1 MIKIS
6 KQNKRDYYDVLGV
19 NRNASQ
25 DEIKSAFR
33 KLAFKYHPDRNKEP
47 GAEEKFKEL
56 QEAYSVLSDPDKR
69 AKYDQFGFDGPSF
82 SDFGFGGDG
91 FSGFGD
97 IFDMFFGGFGGGRR
111 SGSSG
116 SRKRTIRGED
126 IELRINLDLK
136 QVVVETKREI
146 TYTRATPCPT
156 CDGSGAASPND
167 ITTCDKCGGA
177 GQVQQR
183 TSAGSL
189 FGAVFSITTCPK
201 CHGEGKMVKKTCP
214 TCRGK
219 RSIEEE
225 KKLTIKVPPG
235 VETGNYKE
243 IPGMGDIP
251 TKDAIPGN
259 LILVFIVKEHP
270 EFKRQGNNLYSEA
283 TISLIQA
290 IKGDTVTV
298 KTIDGVDKLVV
309 PPGTQSGT
317 VLRLKERGV
326 PDVNSGRRGD
336 QFITIKVDIPKYPK
350 LPKNAQTVV
359 DELEKFIKP
368 LNADTQSS
376 E

>member
-1 MIKIS
+1 
-6 KQNKRDYYDVLGV
+6 
-19 NRNASQ
+19 
-25 DEIKSAFR
+25 
-33 KLAFKYHPDRNKEP
+33 
-47 GAEEKFKEL
+47 
-56 QEAYSVLSDPDKR
+56 
-69 AKYDQFGFDGPSF
+69 
-82 SDFGFGGDG
+82 
-91 FSGFGD
+91 
-97 IFDMFFGGFGGGRR
+97 
-111 SGSSG
+111 
-116 SRKRTIRGED
+116 
-126 IELRINLDLK
+126 
-136 QVVVETKREI
+136 
-146 TYTRATPCPT
+146 
-156 CDGSGAASPND
+156 
-167 ITTCDKCGGA
+167 
-177 GQVQQR
+177 
-183 TSAGSL
+183 
-189 FGAVFSITTCPK
+189 
-201 CHGEGKMVKKTCP
+201 MVKKTCP

-270 EFKRQGNNLYSEA
+270 EFKRQGNNLYNEA

-350 LPKNAQTVV
+350 LPKNAQSVI

-368 LNADTQSS
+368 LNADTHSS